1 MADPVRSRRARAL
14 SVLVMATGVLVAI
27 VGLLLTLAGSRSP
40 EDVAAPAASRA
51 MAVVPRVP
59 ARARATSTVAAPR
72 VGVRPEV
79 VVVPALGVRALVSPI
94 DTEDGALT
102 PPADPQRLGWW
113 TGGARPGADTGAA
126 VLTGHTVH
134 TGGGALDDLEKLVR
148 GDRVLVQSGARQVA
162 YDVSSVRVMSKD
174 ELARE
179 STDLFARSGPGRLVL
194 VTCEDWDGT
203 TYRSNV
209 VVTALPAN
217 G

>member
-27 VGLLLTLAGSRSP
+27 AGLLLTLAGTRSP
-40 EDVAAPAASRA
+40 EHVAAPAARA
-51 MAVVPRVP
+51 RVAVPHVP
-59 ARARATSTVAAPR
+59 APVAGPSTVAAPR
-72 VGVRPEV
+72 LGVRPEV

-94 DTEDGALT
+94 DSEDGALT
-102 PPADPQRLGWW
+102 PPTDPQRLGWW

-134 TGGGALDDLEKLVR
+134 TGGGALDDLEDLVR

-162 YDVSSVRVMSKD
+162 YDVSSVRVLSKD

-179 STDLFARSGPGRLVL
+179 STDVFARSGPGRLVL

-203 TYRSNV
+203 AYRSNV
-209 VVTALPAN
+209 VVTARPADR
-217 G
+217 

>member
-1 MADPVRSRRARAL
+1 VAEAGRHRRARAL
-14 SVLVMATGVLVAI
+14 SVLLTATGVLVA
-27 VGLLLTLAGSRSP
+27 VAGVLLVLAGSRSP
-40 EDVAAPAASRA
+40 GDVAAPAASRTTV
-51 MAVVPRVP
+51 VVPHHP
-59 ARARATSTVAAPR
+59 APVAATSTAAAPR
-72 VGVRPEV
+72 IGVRPEV

-134 TGGGALDDLEKLVR
+134 TGGGALDDLEFLVR

-162 YDVSSVRVMSKD
+162 YDVSSVRVMSRD
-174 ELARE
+174 ELVRE
-179 STDLFARSGPGRLVL
+179 STDVFARSGPGRLVL

-203 TYRSNV
+203 SYRSNV
-209 VVTALPAN
+209 VVIARPAD